1 MTLYHG
7 SNVEVKEP
15 EILAPIRALDFGPGF
30 YTTLNRNQAV
40 DFAGKVVLRKGG
52 SPVVNTYEID
62 ERLAFDFCDVL
73 RFDAPNETWL
83 DFVCSCRDGF
93 NSAEGRDLVFGPV
106 ANDDV
111 YRTLSLYREG
121 EITKEET
128 LVRLKVKQLY
138 NQLVF
143 VTPMALK
150 FIRFKR
156 SEVVG

>member
-1 MTLYHG
+1 MRRMRRGL
-7 SNVEVKEP
+7 
-15 EILAPIRALDFGPGF
+15 ILS
-30 YTTLNRNQAV
+30 V
-40 DFAGKVVLRKGG
+40 H
-52 SPVVNTYEID
+52 
-62 ERLAFDFCDVL
+62 
-73 RFDAPNETWL
+73 
-83 DFVCSCRDGF
+83 
-93 NSAEGRDLVFGPV
+93 SAEGRDLVFGPV

-143 VTPMALK
+143 VTPKALK

-156 SEVVG
+156 SEVIG